1 MADTDLVTARR
12 QFLAYFSGVG
22 LSSTLLPGVLW
33 EKLQAQAGQ
42 APPAGGQ
49 KVTLEM
55 VKAALAVAGVEFSDD
70 DAQGM
75 VDGVN
80 QSLARYVE
88 RRAFVIDPEVPP
100 SVYFSPLVPG
110 TRLDR
115 VGKPIRISKPPD
127 VKRPANL
134 EDVSYWPVLHLAQL
148 LKTRQVKSVELA
160 ELYLARLKKYGKALN
175 CVVTLT
181 DDLAMT
187 QARQADREIAA
198 GHYRGPLHGIPW
210 GCKDIIAVPGYPTTW
225 GAPGWKSRVIDVE
238 ATVPRLLR
246 EAGAVL
252 VAKLATGEMASGEY
266 WFGGRVNNPWDLNEG
281 ASGSSGGPASATASG
296 LVAFA
301 IGTDTGGSIL
311 FPATRC
317 GVTGLRPTFGRVS
330 RHGAMALSWTRD
342 RLGPICRTV
351 EDCAIVFH
359 AIARPDEYDRSV
371 IDLPF
376 NWDAGLDVRTLRV
389 GYLEP
394 TGAEEGRSEEWR
406 THDHATLDVLR
417 SLGVKLEPF
426 TMPDLPMNLAGSA
439 GAAESAATFEE
450 LLFSEKD
457 IALTNPTRRSGL
469 RSGRL
474 VPAVEYLQAARIRS
488 MVMRKFAAVASKFD
502 VYVASSNNPILNP
515 PGARGG
521 GGGVVPNNG
530 PNRTRDEHDV
540 SNTCAIPAVAVPNG
554 FTSAGKPT
562 SVTFH
567 GRLYNEAGMLALAKA
582 YQDAT
587 DWHRKHPPLHV

>member
-1 MADTDLVTARR
+1 
-12 QFLAYFSGVG
+12 
-22 LSSTLLPGVLW
+22 
-33 EKLQAQAGQ
+33 
-42 APPAGGQ
+42 
-49 KVTLEM
+49 M

-70 DAQGM
+70 DVQAL
-75 VDGVN
+75 VNGVN
-80 QSLARYVE
+80 QTLERYAE

-115 VGKPIRISKPPD
+115 VPKPFRMSTPAD
-127 VKRPANL
+127 LRRPGNL
-134 EDVSYWPVLHLAQL
+134 EDVAYWPVLHLAHL
-148 LKTRQVKSVELA
+148 LKTRQVRSVELA
-160 ELYLARLKKYGKALN
+160 ELYLARLKKYGPALN

-181 DDLAMT
+181 DDLAMA
-187 QARQADREIAA
+187 QARQADEEIAA
-198 GHYRGPLHGIPW
+198 GRYRGPLHGMPW

-225 GAPGWKSRVIDVE
+225 GAPGWKRRVIDVE

-351 EDCAIVFH
+351 EDCAIVFD

-376 NWDAGLDVRTLRV
+376 NWDASLDVRTLRV

-406 THDHATLDVLR
+406 AHDQQTLEVLR
-417 SLGVKLEPF
+417 GLGVTLEPF
-426 TMPDLPMNLAGSA
+426 TMPDLPMNLAGLA
-439 GAAESAATFEE
+439 GAAESGASFED
-450 LLFSEKD
+450 LLFAERA
-457 IALTNPTRRSGL
+457 IELTNPTRRSGL

-474 VPAVEYLQAARIRS
+474 VPAVEYLQASRIRA
-488 MVMRKFAAVASKFD
+488 MVMQKFAAAVSKFD

-540 SNTCAIPAVAVPNG
+540 SNTCAIPAIVVPNG

-567 GRLYNEAGMLALAKA
+567 GRLYNEAGVLALAKA

-587 DWHRKHPPLHV
+587 DWHLKHPPLHG